1 MLTKE
6 YKNVDIEKQPLVAAK
21 GSPASS
27 TKSTVKGDPLYVYQT
42 LIGDVHS
49 AHSADDDSLY
59 ADVVKRERKAKLYT
73 VISGFA
79 VGILIAA
86 QIVLCLGIAIG
97 AQLTL
102 TMNEITILAGV
113 NTGVAAGI
121 AVLKGLGLPEKKIVE
136 RHKLRKLAEKIR
148 FTTRRIQ
155 AGLDV
160 DAAKEAEEAFRAH
173 DEVEDEAMVLPNVG
187 DPAAPLPSKS

>member
-1 MLTKE
+1 
-6 YKNVDIEKQPLVAAK
+6 
-21 GSPASS
+21 
-27 TKSTVKGDPLYVYQT
+27 DPLYVYQT

-49 AHSADDDSLY
+49 THSADDDSLY
-59 ADVVKRERKAKLYT
+59 ADVVNRERKAKVYT

-79 VGILIAA
+79 IGILIAA

-121 AVLKGLGLPEKKIVE
+121 AVLKGLGLPEKKI
-136 RHKLRKLAEKIR
+136 
-148 FTTRRIQ
+148 
-155 AGLDV
+155 
-160 DAAKEAEEAFRAH
+160 
-173 DEVEDEAMVLPNVG
+173 
-187 DPAAPLPSKS
+187 